1 MKALT
6 LTVSTPP
13 PMSSILTDLG
23 ILTITVGF
31 VIAALGLVFL
41 TELKIRVGP
50 FAKEMIPAVVVVLWT
65 FVLFP
70 MVCAVPIVTL
80 IDVEYYDEAYAC
92 VFLWAII
99 SLLIAVTILFGFLN
113 KLRHF
118 ANEFRCHGAPT
129 TRIDVNTCDEIV
141 LKLIV
146 LPPPSLNVDIYSTKL
161 TAYMSKKH

>member
-1 MKALT
+1 
-6 LTVSTPP
+6 
-13 PMSSILTDLG
+13 MSSILTDLG

-118 ANEFRCHGAPT
+118 ANEFRKRSRYKENL
-129 TRIDVNTCDEIV
+129 RIALADRHIEARESALDAVIDRYMEPYDEY
-141 LKLIV
+141 
-146 LPPPSLNVDIYSTKL
+146 DD
-161 TAYMSKKH
+161 